1 MGTTAC
7 SSDSTGTSAA
17 PTSATPSGR
26 ATSASA
32 TPSAST
38 PSPAPATCVQTLAAG
53 LTPDQQA
60 GQLVMVSLSAGSPGA
75 ALGPAVQGAHVGNAL
90 YLGGWRSG
98 HADVT
103 ATSQILQGLATPD
116 ATGGIPLLLAADQEG
131 GAVQQLKGTGF
142 TTIPSALDQATQGPA
157 SVTAL
162 ATQVGSELASAGV
175 NVDLAPVADTVPAE
189 LGKANEPIGQWG
201 RQYGFDPASAAA
213 GSDAFVQGL
222 QAAGVAATLKHFP
235 GIGRIQGNTDL
246 TAQGIVDPVM
256 TADDPYL
263 EPFRS
268 GIAQGAQLV
277 MLSSAVYPNLDP
289 DNPAMF
295 SAAIVNGL
303 LRTDLGFTG
312 VAITDDINAVAVQGI
327 PVTDRATRFIAAGG
341 DIVLTGDTSS
351 AGALVAAI
359 RDRVA
364 ADTAFANAVAVSTQ
378 RVLALKQEL
387 GLICQ

>member
-1 MGTTAC
+1 
-7 SSDSTGTSAA
+7 
-17 PTSATPSGR
+17 
-26 ATSASA
+26 
-32 TPSAST
+32 
-38 PSPAPATCVQTLAAG
+38 
-53 LTPDQQA
+53 
-60 GQLVMVSLSAGSPGA
+60 MVSLSAGSPGA